1 MRVYTSLRIKALSS
15 QKIAK
20 HSLCKEK
27 AVAFSQT
34 MLPDVLVVL
43 IINYTELPIS
53 HIQYHDYI
61 QASLYMNETVNQAS
75 QNSSICKG

>member
-15 QKIAK
+15 QKVAK

-27 AVAFSQT
+27 SVAFSQT
-34 MLPDVLVVL
+34 MLLDVLVVL

-53 HIQYHDYI
+53 HIHIMITYKP
-61 QASLYMNETVNQAS
+61 SLHMNETVNQAS